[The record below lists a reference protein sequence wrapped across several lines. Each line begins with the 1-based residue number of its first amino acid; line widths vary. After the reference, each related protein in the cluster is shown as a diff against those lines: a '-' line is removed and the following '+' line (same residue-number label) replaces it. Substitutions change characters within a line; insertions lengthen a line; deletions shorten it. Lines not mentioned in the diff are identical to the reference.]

1 MRLLFGKRTRPVVSK
16 VLSSSVPVSGL
27 TALELLK
34 RHRGNSPELTV
45 TLDKSLARCGHGTAT
60 NQHFPQDAEAPAAV
74 GPAPGCGPTMKE
86 LDNARDY
93 SHRARG
99 DAMTMRPSADKRG
112 GAALC
117 CQCGN
122 LRSNGPKRMARDA
135 NRTGETTYYRR
146 AYAK

>member
-60 NQHFPQDAEAPAAV
+60 NQHFPQDAEGPGGGWPRPGVWPNYEGVGQCPRLLAPRQ
-74 GPAPGCGPTMKE
+74 G
-86 LDNARDY
+86 
-93 SHRARG
+93 
-99 DAMTMRPSADKRG
+99 
-112 GAALC
+112 
-117 CQCGN
+117 
-122 LRSNGPKRMARDA
+122 
-135 NRTGETTYYRR
+135 
-146 AYAK
+146 